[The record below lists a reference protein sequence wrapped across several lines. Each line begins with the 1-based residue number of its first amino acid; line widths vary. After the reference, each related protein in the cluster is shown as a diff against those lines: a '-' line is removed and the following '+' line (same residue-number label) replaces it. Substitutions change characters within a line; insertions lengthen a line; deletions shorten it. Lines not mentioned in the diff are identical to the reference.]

1 MADYY
6 ALIKKAVARLDPDA
20 PRKSRRALYERAR
33 LAQITQL
40 RTINP
45 PLSEAEIT
53 CEQLELEEAVR
64 RVEAETAERSGDVL
78 VRTLSDLL
86 AAADRI
92 GEPVTRVESRSAVQA
107 LVSPLSPNQC
117 IEVPPPMVVSGGA
130 TGRLV
135 RYWRWRSLSPRSI
148 GSNLAAGR

>member
-1 MADYY
+1 MADYFE
-6 ALIKKAVARLDPDA
+6 LIKKAVSRLDPDA
-20 PRKSRRALYERAR
+20 SCESRRAIYERAR
-33 LAQITQL
+33 AAQITQL

-53 CEQLELEEAVR
+53 SEQLALEEAVR

-92 GEPVTRVESRSAVQA
+92 GEPVTRAERRSAVQA
-107 LVSPLSPNQC
+107 LANPFSPNQSK
-117 IEVPPPMVVSGGA
+117 I
-130 TGRLV
+130 GRAHV
-135 RYWRWRSLSPRSI
+135 
-148 GSNLAAGR
+148 